1 MTNAPPEPSRNNTP
15 RSTPAPVPGDLPK
28 ATTTRRVESFPEFKP
43 LLDYDACSFVDDSTS
58 VATSTEDESNFEIDV
73 VPEEDDFDLA
83 DLAEDASTVDEAI
96 ISDRI
101 YKVLMAK
108 HGNILTVDLVT
119 VITMINVHNKDT
131 LVLGKAN
138 NVLVSQKLDVARME
152 AYDGLRRKSNN
163 VENVRVKDPEVLFS
177 VIAPANSITSD
188 VQVTVKGISAQVEDE
203 IVSHLAA
210 FALDEEAKE
219 NNVNLFIKVCDSR
232 IQIHD
237 RNKKKPL
244 LLTIKECV
252 IEQDE
257 KRREL

>member
-1 MTNAPPEPSRNNTP
+1 
-15 RSTPAPVPGDLPK
+15 
-28 ATTTRRVESFPEFKP
+28 
-43 LLDYDACSFVDDSTS
+43 
-58 VATSTEDESNFEIDV
+58 
-73 VPEEDDFDLA
+73 
-83 DLAEDASTVDEAI
+83 
-96 ISDRI
+96 
-101 YKVLMAK
+101 MAK

-163 VENVRVKDPEVLFS
+163 VENVRVEDPE
-177 VIAPANSITSD
+177 
-188 VQVTVKGISAQVEDE
+188 VTVKGISAQVDDE

-232 IQIHD
+232 IQIH
-237 RNKKKPL
+237 
-244 LLTIKECV
+244 V
-252 IEQDE
+252 G
-257 KRREL
+257 